1 MTSFD
6 GALRRYA
13 TPVTTVLSVVV
24 AVTGV
29 ILFFHLAKEPAETIH
44 EWLGM
49 AFAVAAI
56 LHVVRHRGSFAQL
69 LRQRHVQALAAATA
83 AGVAAFV
90 VLVPPKPPGNPMV
103 RVALA
108 AQHATIAHLAPAV
121 GTSTERA
128 LVRLEQ
134 AGIKAGPG
142 DTVAVLASTH
152 RKHPAEV
159 FAALLP
165 PQPQFIP
172 R

>member
-13 TPVTTVLSVVV
+13 TPTTAVLSVVV

-49 AFAVAAI
+49 AFAMAAI

-69 LRQRHVQALAAATA
+69 LRQRHMLALMAATA
-83 AGVAAFV
+83 VGVAAFV
-90 VLVPPKPPGNPMV
+90 ALVPPKPPGNPMV

-108 AQHATIAHLAPAV
+108 AQHAPIAQLAPAV
-121 GTSTERA
+121 GTSTERVLA
-128 LVRLEQ
+128 RLEQ
-134 AGIKAGPG
+134 AGIKAEPG
-142 DTVAVLASTH
+142 DTVAILASTH
-152 RKHPAEV
+152 RRNPADI
-159 FAALLP
+159 FAVVLP
-165 PQPQFIP
+165 QQPLI